1 MVNDP
6 RFTPWGKVQTCYEL
20 CEGVFM
26 VTTAGHGGIMVAKA
40 KWPALLSDAA
50 QSIGFIDGRGYMCF
64 EEDCAA
70 PVAFRELLDR
80 KLISTYP
87 GFNGTAAEFVELIDD
102 GCKRWHPEYWV
113 ARAELQEAEA
123 TPSLSNQERIQN
135 ASEDDLVTEI
145 HAISL
150 GHKPWC
156 DYHCKNQ
163 GDDGCDKCIQKW
175 LQKGAE

>member
-1 MVNDP
+1 MEYP
-6 RFTPWGKVQTCYEL
+6 IYTPWGKAQNCHQL
-20 CEGVFM
+20 CKGAFM
-26 VTTAGHGGIMVAKA
+26 VTTAGHGGIMIAREMVDT
-40 KWPALLSDAA
+40 LLSEPAKD
-50 QSIGFIDGRGYMCF
+50 IGFFEEYGHMCF

-87 GFNGTAAEFVELIDD
+87 GFNGTPEEFVELIDE
-102 GCKRWHPEYWV
+102 GCQRWHPEYWA
-113 ARAELQEAEA
+113 ARAELQGAQA

-135 ASEDDLVTEI
+135 ASEADLVTEI

-156 DYHCKNQ
+156 DYHCENQ